1 MAIYDY
7 DNQIVGEQLTPPV
20 LRTAKQLSWINTLTA
35 AVQNLWSLIFEDY
48 RVGSVYPSFNIATI
62 YDFGNKIIWDD
73 KCIYEA
79 TCTDSLGVAQ
89 SFSGVYPN
97 NAVFWTKVND
107 NFIGSDE
114 RVKYNSQLIVLEYAL
129 NNWFLNLTATDQ
141 IFIATNNIT
150 SNLFLMGQTGTYSS
164 TMANSSVFSAYF
176 MPNVAS
182 YPTQYNF
189 TINVPL
195 ALFTTLGTDN
205 TNREN
210 TIRIF
215 ADKYVL
221 SGITYNVTTYP

>member
-7 DNQIVGEQLTPPV
+7 DNQIIGEQLTPPV
-20 LRTAKQLSWINTLTA
+20 LRTTKQLAWINTLTA
-35 AVQNLWSLIFEDY
+35 AIQNLWSLIFEDY
-48 RVGSVYPSFNIATI
+48 RVGSVYPDYGFFTQ
-62 YDFGNKIIWDD
+62 YYVGDRVLFVD
-73 KCIYEA
+73 KSIYE
-79 TCTDSLGVAQ
+79 CISNSLNISCLDTTKWV
-89 SFSGVYPN
+89 
-97 NAVFWTKVND
+97 KVND